1 MMRYNEIIEGA
12 SDRSGKRAEDIW
24 QQTQKSHEALRR
36 LRSKQA
42 DVQDSKAAAQTLPAG
57 PERSRRLQA
66 ADRKASDARR
76 VYGSAQSAAH
86 DKITQTLSKD

>member
-1 MMRYNEIIEGA
+1 MRYNEIIEST
-12 SDRSGKRAEDIW
+12 SDRSSQRAQDIW
-24 QQTQKSHEALRR
+24 NQTQKSHEALRR
-36 LRSKQA
+36 LRSKQE
-42 DVQDSKAAAQTLPAG
+42 DVQDSKAAAKSLPAG

-86 DKITQTLSKD
+86 DKITQTLSKE